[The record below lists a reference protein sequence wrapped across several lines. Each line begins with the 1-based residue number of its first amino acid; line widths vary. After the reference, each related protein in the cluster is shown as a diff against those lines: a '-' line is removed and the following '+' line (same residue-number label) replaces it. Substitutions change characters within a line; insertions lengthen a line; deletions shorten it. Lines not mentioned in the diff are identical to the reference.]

1 MRNRLN
7 QPLPDSILYL
17 ILLTQFFVMR
27 NLIFVLLGALLFSSC
42 NRGDT
47 YPDTPALEY
56 KSLEF
61 GYEQITNLKVFTLTA
76 TFTDGDGDI
85 GYYLDRPNEE
95 IFDDTSSEY
104 YYNFVLGLQ
113 VQRNGVWKDTTILDK
128 QYITNPDSTIDTVIT
143 YYNDIASARI
153 PYLTQEGQ
161 NKGLKGDIRKT
172 AYLPGLLGDT
182 IRFRAFLYDRA
193 LHKSNEIFTPGNY
206 IENF

>member
-1 MRNRLN
+1 
-7 QPLPDSILYL
+7 
-17 ILLTQFFVMR
+17 MR
-27 NLIFVLLGALLFSSC
+27 NLIFILLGVLLLSSC
-42 NRGDT
+42 NRRDT

-56 KSLEF
+56 KSLDF
-61 GYEQITNLKVFTLTA
+61 GIEQSTGLKVFTLTA

-95 IFDDTSSEY
+95 IFDDTASEY
-104 YYNFVLGLQ
+104 YYNFNLSLQ
-113 VQRNGVWKDTTILDK
+113 VQRAGVWKDTTILNEVIDL
-128 QYITNPDSTIDTVIT
+128 NVDSIDSDNDTTIT

-153 PYLTQEGQ
+153 PYLTQDGQ
-161 NKGLKGDIRKT
+161 NKGLKGDIKKT